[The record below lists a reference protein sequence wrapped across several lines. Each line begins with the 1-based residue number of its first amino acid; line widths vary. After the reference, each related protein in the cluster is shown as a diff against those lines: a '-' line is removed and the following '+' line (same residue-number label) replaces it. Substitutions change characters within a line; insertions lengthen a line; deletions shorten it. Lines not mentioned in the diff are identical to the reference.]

1 MPIDPNIALSFKPA
15 VALAD
20 PMQQYGRAQEVQAN
34 AMALRQARSEN
45 ALAQQAALDK
55 QVMNKLYSEAYDP
68 KVGGIDYNKLA
79 SRAVELGKGSAVP
92 VIQAQRQES
101 EAKTETV
108 RKDFLANVKSAME
121 NSRYRL
127 EGVTTPEQA
136 MQWHEQNHNDPT
148 LKKYFSELGITAEQ
162 ARAQIAAVAGNPPA
176 FADMLQKMQLGLEKA
191 QQAVDNRLTREVTT
205 RGQDIQATTTQ
216 RGQDIQASTTRRG
229 QDIQATTTRR
239 GQDFQASAIGQVIK
253 NDDGS
258 STLVNNQGKVVST
271 LKPAAGAKANTSREK
286 LSGTLDQ
293 LAGYYTT
300 LKAQGAAVSS
310 ETGGPLANIVARTRN
325 TLAGEA
331 VEGLLGTKAQTAR
344 DAIRMTRP
352 MIVAS
357 LKEALGLSAQQLNSN
372 KELQL
377 WLDAATDP
385 TKSYEANMDA
395 LNNLARVT
403 GTKKTYGAS
412 AAQSA
417 PAAGDV
423 LQYDASGKRK

>member
-92 VIQAQRQES
+92 AIQAQRQES

-191 QQAVDNRLTREVTT
+191 QQAVDNRLTREVTA

-229 QDIQATTTRR
+229 QDIQASTTRR

-286 LSGTLDQ
+286 LGGTLDQ

-300 LKAQGAAVSS
+300 LKSQGAAVSS
-310 ETGGPLANIVARTRN
+310 ESGNPLANIVAGVRGTM
-325 TLAGEA
+325 AGEA
-331 VEGLLGTKAQTAR
+331 IEGLLGTKAQTAR

-403 GTKKTYGAS
+403 GTNKTYGAS

-417 PAAGDV
+417 PAAGGV

>member
-1 MPIDPNIALSFKPA
+1 
-15 VALAD
+15 
-20 PMQQYGRAQEVQAN
+20 MQQYGRAQEVQAN

-45 ALAQQAALDK
+45 ALAQQTAMTQQKTALEDK
-55 QVMNKLYSEAYDP
+55 AVNKLIAENYDPTTGRVNMNKVMEGAAQLGLGGRLPGMQKEQLETEG
-68 KVGGIDYNKLA
+68 KVQD
-79 SRAVELGKGSAVP
+79 V
-92 VIQAQRQES
+92 
-101 EAKTETV
+101 EAK
-108 RKDFLANVKSAME
+108 FASNVKSAMD
-121 NSRYRL
+121 NAKYRL
-127 EGVTTPEQA
+127 EGVTTPQQFI
-136 MQWHEQNHNDPT
+136 QWHEQNHNDPT
-148 LKKYFSELGITAEQ
+148 LKKYFQQLGVTAAQ
-162 ARAQIAAVAGNPPA
+162 ARAQIEAVMDKPAA
-176 FADMLQKMQLGLEKA
+176 FAALLQQAQLGLEKA
-191 QQAVDNRLTREVTT
+191 ASNVTT
-205 RGQDIQATTTQ
+205 QRGQDITARTTE

-229 QDIQATTTRR
+229 QDIGAATARR

-253 NDDGS
+253 NEDGS

-271 LKPAAGAKANTSREK
+271 LKPASGTKANTSREK
-286 LSGTLDQ
+286 LGGTLDQ
-293 LAGYYTT
+293 LAGYYNT
-300 LKAQGAAVSS
+300 LKSQGAAVSS
-310 ETGGPLANIVARTRN
+310 ESGNPLANIVAGVRGTM
-325 TLAGEA
+325 AGEA

-403 GTKKTYGAS
+403 GTNKTYGAS

-417 PAAGDV
+417 PAAGGV

>member
-92 VIQAQRQES
+92 AIQAQRQES

-148 LKKYFSELGITAEQ
+148 LKKYFSELNITAEQ

-191 QQAVDNRLTREVTT
+191 QQAVDNRLTREVTA

-286 LSGTLDQ
+286 LGGTLDQ

-310 ETGGPLANIVARTRN
+310 ESGNPLANIVAGVRGTM
-325 TLAGEA
+325 AGEV

-403 GTKKTYGAS
+403 GTNKTYGAS

-417 PAAGDV
+417 PAAGGV

>member
-92 VIQAQRQES
+92 AIQAQRQES

-286 LSGTLDQ
+286 LGGTLDQ

-300 LKAQGAAVSS
+300 LKSQGAAVSS
-310 ETGGPLANIVARTRN
+310 ESGNPLANIVAGVRGTM
-325 TLAGEA
+325 AGEA
-331 VEGLLGTKAQTAR
+331 IEGLLGTKAQTAR

-403 GTKKTYGAS
+403 GTNKTYGAS

-417 PAAGDV
+417 PAAGGV

>member
-1 MPIDPNIALSFKPA
+1 MPIDSNIALSFKPA

-92 VIQAQRQES
+92 AIQAQRQES

-286 LSGTLDQ
+286 LGGTLDQ

-310 ETGGPLANIVARTRN
+310 ESGNPLANIVAGVRGTM
-325 TLAGEA
+325 AGEA

-403 GTKKTYGAS
+403 GTNKTYGAP

>member
-1 MPIDPNIALSFKPA
+1 MPIDPNIALSFKPS

-20 PMQQYGRAQEVQAN
+20 PMQQYGQAQQIQAN
-34 AMALRQARSEN
+34 AMAMRQARNEN

-68 KVGGIDYNKLA
+68 KTGGIDYNKLGA
-79 SRAVELGKGSAVP
+79 RAVELGRGSVVP
-92 VIQAQRQES
+92 AIQAQRQES

-136 MQWHEQNHNDPT
+136 MQWHEQNHKDPT
-148 LKKYFSELGITAEQ
+148 LKKYFDELGITAEQ
-162 ARAQIAAVAGNPPA
+162 ARAQIAAVADNPPA
-176 FADMLQKMQLGLEKA
+176 FAAMLQKMQLGLEKA
-191 QQAVDNRLTREVTT
+191 QEAVDAGLTRGVTM
-205 RGQDIQATTTQ
+205 RGQDIGAATAKAGQQVTM
-216 RGQDIQASTTRRG
+216 RGQDISAATTRRG
-229 QDIQATTTRR
+229 QNL
-239 GQDFQASAIGQVIK
+239 QASAIGQVIK
-253 NDDGS
+253 NEDGS

-271 LKPAAGAKANTSREK
+271 LKPASGPKANTSREK
-286 LSGTLDQ
+286 LGGTLDQ
-293 LAGYYTT
+293 LAGYYDV
-300 LKAQGAAVSS
+300 LKSKGAAVSS
-310 ETGGPLANIVARTRN
+310 ESGNPLANIVAGVRGTM
-325 TLAGEA
+325 AGEA

-403 GTKKTYGAS
+403 GTNKTYGAS
-412 AAQSA
+412 AAQKA
-417 PAAGDV
+417 PTAGGGVDTSNP
-423 LQYDASGKRK
+423 LLK